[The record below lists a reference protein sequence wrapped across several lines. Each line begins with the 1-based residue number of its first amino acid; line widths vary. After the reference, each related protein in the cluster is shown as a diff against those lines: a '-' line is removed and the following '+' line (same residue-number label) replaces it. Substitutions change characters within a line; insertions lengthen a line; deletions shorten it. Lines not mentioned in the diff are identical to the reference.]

1 MGPRQAH
8 WDQIQKDTLWDVVII
23 GGGATGLGVAVHAAT
38 QGWKTLLVERTDFAK
53 GTSSRSTKLIHGGV
67 RYLQQGN
74 IRLVQE
80 SLRERGLLMKNA
92 PHLVQNLG
100 FVIPAYSHWKRLYYS
115 IGLKVYDRLAGRL
128 GLGKS
133 RLLSSRETLDFLPN
147 LSAKGLIGGI
157 LYHDGQFDD
166 AQLAVSLAR
175 TAAASGA
182 TMLNHCSAIGLL
194 KSQGNLTGIQV
205 QDELTGTRV
214 QVRAKHVVNATGA
227 FGDALMVM
235 DNRDHKA
242 LIRPSQGVHII
253 VAGSFMA
260 SKTAMLIPKTDDGRI
275 LFAVPW
281 HGFTLLGTTDT
292 AIDTLQEEPQAMD
305 SEIEFILNHTGRY
318 LNRTPQ
324 KEDILSIFAG
334 IRPLVKSQNHTTRA
348 LSREHLIRVSPSG
361 MISVLG
367 GKWTT
372 YRKMAA
378 DVIRKIIKMN
388 GDHEILADTRMMR
401 MTDSSDPPFPASI
414 SGLDPNELQKWI
426 QIAIE
431 TSMCMTVEDFLARRT
446 RQLFLDAQH
455 AMARAREVA
464 ICMARIHGH
473 PESWIET
480 QIDAF
485 SEIAKGFLPK

>member
-1 MGPRQAH
+1 MGPRKAH
-8 WDQIQKDTLWDVVII
+8 WSRIQQDPLWDVVII
-23 GGGATGLGVAVHAAT
+23 GGGATGLGVAVHAAA
-38 QGWKTLLVERTDFAK
+38 QGWKTLLVERNDFAK

-92 PHLVQNLG
+92 PHLVHDLG
-100 FVIPAYSHWKRLYYS
+100 FVIPTYSRWKRLYYAV
-115 IGLKVYDRLAGRL
+115 GLKMYDRLAGRL

-133 RLLSSRETLDFLPN
+133 RLLSSKETVDLLPN
-147 LSAKGLIGGI
+147 LSTQGLVGGI

-166 AQLAVSLAR
+166 AQLAISLAR

-182 TMLNHCSAIGLL
+182 TLLNHCSVIGLH
-194 KSQGNLTGIQV
+194 KNQGHIDGV
-205 QDELTGTRV
+205 DVKDEFSGECI

-227 FGDALMVM
+227 FGDTLMAM
-235 DNRDHKA
+235 DNRAHKT
-242 LIRPSQGVHII
+242 LIRPSQGVHVV
-253 VAGSFMA
+253 VAGSFLA
-260 SKTAMLIPKTDDGRI
+260 GNTAMLIPKTDDGRI

-281 HGFTLLGTTDT
+281 CGHTLLGTTDT
-292 AIDTLQEEPQAMD
+292 PIDTLQEEPQALD
-305 SEIEFILNHTGRY
+305 SEIDFILNHTGRY
-318 LNRTPQ
+318 LERVP
-324 KEDILSIFAG
+324 KREDISSVFAG
-334 IRPLVKSQNHTTRA
+334 IRPLVKSQNRTTGA
-348 LSREHLIRVSPSG
+348 LSRDHLIRVSKSG
-361 MISVLG
+361 LISVIG

-378 DVIRKIIKMN
+378 DVVRKIQKLN
-388 GDHEILADTRMMR
+388 GDDRILADTRMMR

-464 ICMARIHGH
+464 MCMALIHGH